1 MNSIFTIFKENLS
14 IMLKKFLAIAF
25 LNFILI
31 QSISSQEIVK
41 IEDFIIEHTG
51 FEENEVG
58 EITPINIKE
67 INKKIRF
74 FVEEKYPEIVE
85 YTRNI
90 IWDSYTTFLSP
101 SDRYHYHTF
110 IAQVKVNDIDRLK
123 YVEVYY
129 NPFNK
134 EVLGDYEWIEED
146 EEFYLSAD
154 LEEDQNKKPNL
165 IDLGIANLEQ
175 KATLDDFISEHQG
188 FLDVMESKN
197 LKEGEIIPLNVVEI
211 NKTIRSFVKSNYN
224 NVEYTRNIIWDS
236 YTTFL
241 SPFDKYHN
249 HVFVAQVKVNDIKR
263 LKYLE
268 IFYNPI
274 TKKATS
280 DFSWIESDEE
290 FFRVNKSE
298 E

>member
-154 LEEDQNKKPNL
+154 LEEDQNKKPDL

-241 SPFDKYHN
+241 SPFDKYHY
-249 HVFVAQVKVNDIKR
+249 HVFIAQVKVKSVKR

-274 TKKATS
+274 TKRATS
-280 DFSWIESDEE
+280 DFTWIDSDEE
-290 FFRVNKSE
+290 FFRVNKSVE
-298 E
+298 

>member
-1 MNSIFTIFKENLS
+1 
-14 IMLKKFLAIAF
+14 MLKKFLAIAI

-41 IEDFIIEHTG
+41 IEDFIVEHTG

-154 LEEDQNKKPNL
+154 LEEDQNKKPDL

-211 NKTIRSFVKSNYN
+211 NKTIRYWSIP
-224 NVEYTRNIIWDS
+224 II
-236 YTTFL
+236 
-241 SPFDKYHN
+241 KY
-249 HVFVAQVKVNDIKR
+249 
-263 LKYLE
+263 
-268 IFYNPI
+268 P
-274 TKKATS
+274 
-280 DFSWIESDEE
+280 
-290 FFRVNKSE
+290 
-298 E
+298 